1 MPNRALIDKFHT
13 EIVVEC
19 EASSCLEVFIPAEQV
34 AEPIEAWAERAATE
48 AERSGWSTSS
58 LGEVLCSK
66 CATNIKRRAR
76 KS

>member
-1 MPNRALIDKFHT
+1 MPNEVLIDKFHA

-34 AEPIEAWAERAATE
+34 AEPIEAWAERAANE

-58 LGEVLCSK
+58 LGEVLCPK
-66 CATNIKRRAR
+66 CASNIKQSAR
-76 KS
+76 ES